1 MLSIGFL
8 FEDEKDDIDLEQH
21 FEDRTNYH
29 ISLVNKY
36 LDKIISL
43 KDSRIDL
50 AVLKQ
55 EKESHD
61 ESKFEETE
69 YEPYVKITWNYYL
82 KDHGKKANFS
92 QNELKEMQLATFHHV
107 KTNKHHPE
115 AWDENVTIKSINQD
129 NRDRPSGNIVNATKM
144 PLSYIACMVA
154 DWCAVSE
161 ERSTTNPV
169 EWENANINK
178 RWKFT
183 QEQVDF
189 IYELLNKIYN

>member
-1 MLSIGFL
+1 MLSVRFL
-8 FEDEKDDIDLEQH
+8 FEDEDFEDVDLEQY

-29 ISLVNKY
+29 INLVNKY
-36 LDKIISL
+36 LDKIIAL
-43 KDSRIDL
+43 KDPRIDL

-55 EKESHD
+55 EKEIHD
-61 ESKFEETE
+61 ESKFNSPE
-69 YEPYVKITWNYYL
+69 YEPYLYITYIYYL
-82 KDHGKKANFS
+82 IDHGKKFNPDKK
-92 QNELKEMQLATFHHV
+92 LKDSIQAATFHHV
-107 KTNKHHPE
+107 KINKHHPE

-161 ERSTTNPV
+161 ERGTNPNKWA
-169 EWENANINK
+169 EMNINK